1 MSKSSL
7 EALTAFAESV
17 DVSTTSEQ
25 LERALPIVTRALQ
38 NAVGDAPLPD
48 LGETEPAFGL
58 RFDVGDQRAG
68 GEDSDGTS

>member
-1 MSKSSL
+1 MSETSL
-7 EALTAFAESV
+7 EALVAFAEAV

-25 LERALPIVTRALQ
+25 LERALPIVTRALK
-38 NAVGDAPLPD
+38 NIVRDEPLPD